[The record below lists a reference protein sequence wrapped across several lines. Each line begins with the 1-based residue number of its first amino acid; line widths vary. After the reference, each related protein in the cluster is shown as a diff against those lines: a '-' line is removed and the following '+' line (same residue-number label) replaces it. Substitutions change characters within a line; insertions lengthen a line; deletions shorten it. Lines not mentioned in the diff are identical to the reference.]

1 MHYNFYSLN
10 FVFLVFS
17 TKSLLIIGNKSEKQQ
32 PLKIDNALQYSN
44 RNVAEHWMLQILTGS
59 KLISTALKN

>member
-1 MHYNFYSLN
+1 M
-10 FVFLVFS
+10 FS
-17 TKSLLIIGNKSEKQQ
+17 TKSLLVIGNKSEKQQQ